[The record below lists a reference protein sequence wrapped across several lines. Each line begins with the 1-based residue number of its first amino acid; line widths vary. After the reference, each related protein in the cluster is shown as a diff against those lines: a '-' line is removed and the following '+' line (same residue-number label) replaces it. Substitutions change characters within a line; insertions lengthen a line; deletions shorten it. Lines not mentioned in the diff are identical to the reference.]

1 MRSLSLAAVA
11 AICTLVP
18 ALILFQPAHVLSDT
32 EERVHVV
39 QKGDTLWDI
48 SSYYLYDPFVWPQ
61 VWNVN
66 RDIENP
72 HLIYPGQRIL
82 IPSAAMIIPPRPV
95 EAKPALPP
103 PPKPVAKVEEPKPV
117 TVPEAITHELIEALA
132 THGFIVDK
140 NEIGLGT
147 ISSMEE
153 DRMLISTGQKV
164 YVTTPEEA
172 PLEVGERYSIVR
184 VFDEVRH
191 PRTDEKVGYLARILG
206 DLSVVAANG
215 DLSTAMVGE
224 VYREVQLGDNVMKHI
239 QYVTWHRKRGGGTEP
254 GIEGYVLVNPDGK
267 RLMGRGD
274 VLFLDIGTDQG
285 LRTGDVL
292 NILAEMTGKPAKAP
306 PEVIGQIEIVI
317 PREKTSLAKV
327 TESSRE
333 IGPGA
338 RTVSPTP

>member
-1 MRSLSLAAVA
+1 
-11 AICTLVP
+11 
-18 ALILFQPAHVLSDT
+18 
-32 EERVHVV
+32 
-39 QKGDTLWDI
+39 
-48 SSYYLYDPFVWPQ
+48 
-61 VWNVN
+61 
-66 RDIENP
+66 
-72 HLIYPGQRIL
+72 
-82 IPSAAMIIPPRPV
+82 
-95 EAKPALPP
+95 
-103 PPKPVAKVEEPKPV
+103 
-117 TVPEAITHELIEALA
+117 
-132 THGFIVDK
+132 
-140 NEIGLGT
+140 
-147 ISSMEE
+147 
-153 DRMLISTGQKV
+153 MLISTGQKV